1 MLIAFRPFEWIID
14 LVSGQPW
21 TYALVTGIA
30 LVEAVVPMIPAETVL
45 LTAAIFATEGEL
57 SIFLV
62 GVAGLVGSVAGDN
75 LSYAIGRCFGRT
87 AYFAVTGGEA
97 ARRRYE
103 WAADVLC
110 RHGGWILPAAR
121 FVPAGRTAITLA
133 AGTVRV
139 EWRDF
144 FVWDLLAGAIWAA
157 VYTAL
162 GYLGG
167 ATFTEKKWAGF
178 ALAFGIAM
186 LIALIGFTYY
196 RIQRD
201 D

>member
-21 TYALVTGIA
+21 TYPLVTGIA
-30 LVEAVVPMIPAETVL
+30 LVEAVVPMIP
-45 LTAAIFATEGEL
+45 
-57 SIFLV
+57 
-62 GVAGLVGSVAGDN
+62 
-75 LSYAIGRCFGRT
+75 
-87 AYFAVTGGEA
+87 AVTGGEA

-196 RIQRD
+196 RVQRD